1 MEFARMRYS
10 VCCADPALA
19 GLVILTLCF
28 APFVLFGCV
37 EAPGDDIASAAPV
50 VVPGCIVCAPAF
62 AVEGHAEEGL
72 ESWFELLEED

>member
-1 MEFARMRYS
+1 MEFACIGER
-10 VCCADPALA
+10 VCCAGPALV

-37 EAPGDDIASAAPV
+37 EAPGDDIACAAPV

-62 AVEGHAEEGL
+62 SVKGHAEEGL
-72 ESWFELLEED
+72 EGWLELLEED